1 MKIGVIGTGNMGRI
15 VIEAFIDGK
24 AISPSSLIITN
35 RTISKVIAIQEL
47 YPDIIVL
54 NSAEEVAKAADLLL
68 LCVKPGNMYTVINQI
83 QPFLTKE
90 KCVVSITSPISV
102 TLLDSHLPCST
113 ARAIPSITNRALA
126 GVSLLTFSE
135 KCERHWHKTISEL
148 FSRISI
154 PLIIDENITRV
165 SSDIV
170 SCGPAFFTY
179 LTRRFIDAA
188 VSETNIDRKTATK
201 MTSEMLIGLG
211 SLLSKE
217 FYTLESLQEKVTVK
231 GGVTGEGITVL
242 ENELGKVF
250 EHLFQATHAKFDE
263 DLKEVNT
270 AFSRTEEH
278 KSPRY

>member
-1 MKIGVIGTGNMGRI
+1 MKIGVIGTGNMGKI

-35 RTISKVIAIQEL
+35 RTISKAIAIQEL
-47 YPDIIVL
+47 YPDIIVV
-54 NSAEEVAKAADLLL
+54 NSADEVAKEADLLL
-68 LCVKPGNMYTVINQI
+68 LCVKPGNMSDVIQQI
-83 QPFLTKE
+83 HPFLTKD

-102 TLLDSHLPCST
+102 TLLESHLPCST

-135 KCERHWHKTISEL
+135 KCEPHWEQNLSEL

-154 PLIIDENITRV
+154 PIVIDENITRV

-250 EHLFQATHAKFDE
+250 EHLFQATHAKFAE